1 MNPTFHK
8 LEVADIR
15 RETEDAVSFTL
26 AVPDEL
32 KEKFKY
38 QPGQYLTFKMD
49 FDGEELRRS
58 YSICSGIKDDEL
70 RVAVKEVPNGRFST
84 FANRK
89 LKVGDMLDVMTPIGN
104 FTTEV
109 DANTDKSYVFFAAGS
124 GITPVLS
131 LVKTILTTAPKC
143 DVTLFYGNKG
153 IDSVIFHEE
162 LEALKNEH
170 MNNFRLMHIFSR
182 ESIGN
187 KLQKGRLDHEKIEKL
202 YDIILQSQDIDEIFV
217 CGPEPIIYA
226 VKETFEKFGF
236 DKNKVHFELFTTP
249 TRGEKKEHTGRDHS
263 NEPQINAN
271 VKVILDGEQTLI
283 ALDSDG
289 DSILEAAQKAGADV
303 PFACK
308 GGVCCTC
315 KAKILEGSAKMDV
328 NYALE
333 DDEVDAGYILTCQ
346 AHPTSDQLVVS
357 YDD

>member
-8 LEVADIR
+8 LEVIDVR
-15 RETEDAVSFTL
+15 RETEDAVSF
-26 AVPDEL
+26 AMGVPAEL
-32 KEKFKY
+32 KEKFRY
-38 QPGQYLTFKMD
+38 QPGQYLTFKMESGD
-49 FDGEELRRS
+49 EEIRRS
-58 YSICSGIKDDEL
+58 YSICSGLNDDEL
-70 RVAVKEVPNGRFST
+70 RVAVKEVPHGRFST
-84 FANRK
+84 FANRS
-89 LKVGDMLDVMTPIGN
+89 LKVGDTLDVMTPIGN
-104 FTTEV
+104 FTTEI
-109 DANTDKSYVFFAAGS
+109 DANTNKSFVFFAAGS
-124 GITPVLS
+124 GITPVIS
-131 LVKTILTTAPKC
+131 IVKSILTMAPKS

-170 MNNFRLMHIFSR
+170 MDNFRLMHIFSR

-187 KLQKGRLDHEKIEKL
+187 KLQKGRLDNQKVETL
-202 YDIILQSQDIDEIFV
+202 YDVILQSQDIDEVFV

-226 VKETFEKFGF
+226 VKDTFEKFGF
-236 DKNKVHFELFTTP
+236 EKNKVHFELFTTP
-249 TRGEKKEHTGRDHS
+249 VRGEKKEHSHRDHRD
-263 NEPQINAN
+263 EPQINAN

-315 KAKILEGSAKMDV
+315 KAKIIEGSAKMDV

-333 DDEVDAGYILTCQ
+333 DDEVEAGYILTCQ
-346 AHPTSDQLVVS
+346 SHPTSDQLVVS

>member
-8 LEVADIR
+8 LEVIDIR
-15 RETEDAVSFTL
+15 RETEDAVSF
-26 AVPDEL
+26 AVGVPDEL
-32 KEKFKY
+32 KEKFNY
-38 QPGQYLTFKMD
+38 QPGQYLTFKMES
-49 FDGEELRRS
+49 DGEEIRRS
-58 YSICSGIKDDEL
+58 YSICSGINEDEL

-84 FANRK
+84 FANRT
-89 LKVGDMLDVMTPIGN
+89 LKVGDTLDVMTPIGN
-104 FTTEV
+104 FTTSI
-109 DANTDKSYVFFAAGS
+109 DANTEKSFVFFAAGS
-124 GITPVLS
+124 GITPVIS
-131 LVKTILTTAPKC
+131 IVKSILTTAPKS

-170 MNNFRLMHIFSR
+170 MDNFRLMHIFSR

-187 KLQKGRLDHEKIEKL
+187 KLQKGRLDNEKVETL
-202 YDIILQSQDIDEIFV
+202 YDVILQSQDIDEVFV

-226 VKETFEKFGF
+226 VKDTFEKFGF

-249 TRGEKKEHTGRDHS
+249 TRGEKKEHSHRDHRD
-263 NEPQINAN
+263 EPQINAN

-283 ALDSDG
+283 ELDSDG

-333 DDEVDAGYILTCQ
+333 EDEVEAGYILTCQ